1 MAFMMIGSEPAR
13 LMALTE
19 ALKFLQHSA
28 VWKSFDKPFLKGII
42 SAVQVK
48 IVDKKILSKSAFI

>member
-1 MAFMMIGSEPAR
+1 MMTGSETAC
-13 LMALTE
+13 LTAVTE
-19 ALKFLQHSA
+19 ALKFLQHSG